1 MAGSMKS
8 LHQFMADQN
17 LDLAV
22 RFNTNLPSTERIN
35 VKTTQG
41 DPISYI
47 LLSVPLYLAQQAFDL
62 LIEFVKGTDD

>member
-1 MAGSMKS
+1 
-8 LHQFMADQN
+8 MADKN

-47 LLSVPLYLAQQAFDL
+47 LLSVPLSLAQQAFDL